1 MAKYQKF
8 ELKITGNAIVRA
20 TSFGKADTALAKAMK
35 AVCTRWD
42 LDFYCKEVIPD
53 PEIEK
58 PYVMRMKG
66 SVDIEGNSFEEAEEL
81 FYKALRSVSKRYFI
95 TIDQG
100 EVTTIYDPPRR
111 IGRGDKL

>member
-1 MAKYQKF
+1 MATFKKF
-8 ELKITGNAIVRA
+8 ELKVTGNAIVRA

-35 AVCTRWD
+35 AVCSRWD

-58 PYVMRMKG
+58 PYDMQMKG
-66 SVDIEGNSFEEAEEL
+66 SVVIEGNSFEDAETL
-81 FYKALRSVSKRYFI
+81 FYKALSSVSGKYFI
-95 TIDQG
+95 ELDQG